1 MSRASDVRVYSCW
14 MLIMVH
20 GWNGLNMPENSRHW
34 NSPPQN
40 LLNIRNYNNNY
51 QVGYSS
57 VFEHSL

>member
-1 MSRASDVRVYSCW
+1 MSRARDVRIYSCW

-34 NSPPQN
+34 NSLPQN

-51 QVGYSS
+51 
-57 VFEHSL
+57 